1 MKTTSRRPALSITM
15 RFILPLFGAL
25 FAANTTAVADYVV
38 MEIEGDATYQIGDIV
53 ENDVPVSLSEDASL
67 TLISSGGEKIRV
79 EGPYVGTLD
88 VNDDSVDTNSGGLVR
103 SLAQLFRTQAEWAAT
118 RKLVRSFGDEP
129 NADPWIFDIEWTSAY
144 CYRNPGEIALW
155 RKQAPQDGTVEIAV
169 SGDSIK
175 VKWPKGANRLDWP
188 TDMPVFDGE
197 NFDLR
202 YGDTDRRAI
211 EFRKL
216 PADLPTRAHMAG
228 WMADNAC
235 DDQAVLLML
244 NAEIDWMLSGLVK
257 SGEF

>member
-1 MKTTSRRPALSITM
+1 MKTTSRRPALSVAM
-15 RFILPLFGAL
+15 RFIALLFGAL
-25 FAANTTAVADYVV
+25 FVAQTATASDYVV
-38 MEIEGDATYQIGDIV
+38 MESEGDVTYQIGDIV
-53 ENDVPVSLSEDASL
+53 ENAVPISLPEDASL
-67 TLISSGGEKIRV
+67 TLVSSGGEKIRV
-79 EGPYVGTLD
+79 EGPFIGTLD
-88 VNDDSVDTNSGGLVR
+88 VNDDSVDTGSDELVR

-118 RKLVRSFGDEP
+118 RKLVRSFGGEP

-155 RKQAPQDGTVEIAV
+155 RKQAPQGGTLEIAV

-175 VKWPKGANRLDWP
+175 VKWPKGDNRLDWP

-197 NFDLR
+197 EFDLR
-202 YGDTDRRAI
+202 YGDTERRAI

-216 PADLPTRAHMAG
+216 PADLPTRAHMAS